1 LRKREILRKLTLSSE
16 SDKEN
21 AIALIE
27 SVPQPKMHL
36 HKEKFCVIKAGQGKI
51 LRH

>member
-1 LRKREILRKLTLSSE
+1 LRKLEILPKLTLSSE
-16 SDKEN
+16 SDEEN
-21 AIALIE
+21 AIASIE
-27 SVPQPKMHL
+27 SVPQPKHL